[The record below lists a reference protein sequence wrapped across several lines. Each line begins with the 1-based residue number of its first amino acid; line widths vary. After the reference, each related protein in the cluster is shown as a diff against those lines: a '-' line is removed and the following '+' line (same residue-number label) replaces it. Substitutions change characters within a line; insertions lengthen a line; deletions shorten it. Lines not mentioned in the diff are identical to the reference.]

1 MDLVLENFE
10 KWKSRWIS
18 SVLEIFIL
26 FSISQKERFGGEL
39 VELSKTY
46 VDEKTK
52 VPTVYA
58 IIKRYTNSG
67 ILEEYKV
74 DGKSGVTRG
83 RSRIYYRLNNTGFA
97 LIKMIEEHLNSKNF
111 LQVLDFSF
119 LEEVTQ

>member
-39 VELSKTY
+39 VELSKLH
-46 VDEKTK
+46 VDEKVK

-74 DGKSGVTRG
+74 DGKSEVTRG
-83 RSRIYYRLNNTGFA
+83 RSRIYYRLNDDGA
-97 LIKMIEEHLNSKNF
+97 ELIEHIKDHIDSKFF
-111 LQVLDFSF
+111 LQTLDFTF
-119 LEEVTQ
+119 LEEGTK

>member
-26 FSISQKERFGGEL
+26 FSISIKERYGGEL
-39 VELSKTY
+39 VEMSKQF
-46 VDEKTK
+46 VDINTK
-52 VPTVYA
+52 VPTIYA

-83 RSRIYYRLNNTGFA
+83 KSRIYYRLNEHGNSLLA
-97 LIKMIEEHLNSKNF
+97 MIEEHLKSKTF
-111 LQVLDFSF
+111 LQDLDFSI
-119 LEEVTQ
+119 LEEVKK

>member
-26 FSISQKERFGGEL
+26 FSISKKERFGGEL
-39 VELSKTY
+39 VELSKLH
-46 VDEKTK
+46 VDQKVK

-74 DGKSGVTRG
+74 DEKSSITRG
-83 RSRIYYRLNNTGFA
+83 RSRIYYRLNDRGEE
-97 LIKMIEEHLNSKNF
+97 LIRMIEEHLKSKNF

-119 LEEVTQ
+119 LEEVAQ